1 MEGNSKDVRKE
12 KYLSIKL
19 DVKTAL
25 YEAHKA
31 INEGRSVLDLAA
43 FDNSQAVKKNVKSPV
58 FKNDRDGVAVWV
70 NKKQDKPADS
80 VSVEEVGL

>member
-1 MEGNSKDVRKE
+1 MEGNSNGVRKE

-25 YEAHKA
+25 FEAHKA
-31 INEGRSVLDLAA
+31 IVEGRHVLDLAA
-43 FDNSQAVKKNVKSPV
+43 FDNSEAVLKNGKSPV

-70 NKKQDKPADS
+70 NKKQDKSAND
-80 VSVEEVGL
+80 VGVEEVGL